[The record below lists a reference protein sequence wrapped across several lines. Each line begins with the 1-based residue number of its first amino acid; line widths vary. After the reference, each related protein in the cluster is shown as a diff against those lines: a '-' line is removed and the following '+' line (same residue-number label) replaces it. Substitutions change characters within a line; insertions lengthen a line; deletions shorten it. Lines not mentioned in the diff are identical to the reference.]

1 MSPRSLAPP
10 GQTPDTWLDAVGR
23 VMARIGE
30 SAGGDGML
38 DALARGVVDE
48 FGVAMAAV
56 WVYDPADDALHLRA
70 TAGIPG
76 YRERAPATL
85 PPRDLTLPLCRV
97 MQTARPEIIDPVTPA
112 AGFKDPSWVDSQGIR
127 AYAGLPIVLGE
138 RGCGALSV
146 FQREPWPEGLLD
158 ALMLVARQAAL
169 AIEQARLLEETQTL
183 QAIAAEVA
191 AARDPQALMQSLVER
206 SRAAFGAD
214 GCAVWLL
221 DELTGTLT
229 PGAADGLSQRFLD
242 DLMRPRPTNPGAIF
256 SVIES
261 TGQPLFT
268 QDDQAEAR
276 ARNEV
281 LAAALAAEGIV
292 SALRLPLVEAGGRV
306 VGMLALYHR
315 RERLYSES
323 EVRLAQAFTDQ
334 IAVTLHNARL
344 GEKERRARVDASRQ
358 LERLQAV
365 TQITERLL
373 GATELS
379 EVLDIVVEAAGRL
392 CDASGAM
399 VGLIDEGGR
408 RISAV
413 AFEGEP
419 RRYFEQFR
427 RPTLDA
433 AYLAN
438 TATGQAIARRQ
449 PVVVEDYA
457 SWPTPHEVQQET
469 VRLGVRAFI
478 VAPLLI
484 QNGPIGVLWVNDV
497 RPRSFRME
505 DVALAQALAD
515 QAALAIDHARL
526 VQRSQ
531 DAAVLEERTRLARD
545 LHDSVTQS
553 VFSLGMMARAAQVQH
568 NRGSDRLGGTLE
580 RIAALSQD
588 ALKEMRALLFEL
600 QPTGLAEEG
609 LAASLERLAE
619 AFRAR
624 MELQVSY
631 HGNSTARLPSEME
644 TAIFRIVQEALANA
658 AKHSRAGTIAITL
671 DETPDRL
678 RIVVRDDGVG
688 FDPAAPVVESP
699 DGRRGGMGMRTMRER
714 AAAAGLEFGV
724 RSRPGQGT
732 SVMVDAPL
740 VLEAAA
746 GAR

>member
-1 MSPRSLAPP
+1 M
-10 GQTPDTWLDAVGR
+10 D
-23 VMARIGE
+23 
-30 SAGGDGML
+30 
-38 DALARGVVDE
+38 
-48 FGVAMAAV
+48 
-56 WVYDPADDALHLRA
+56 
-70 TAGIPG
+70 
-76 YRERAPATL
+76 RE
-85 PPRDLTLPLCRV
+85 
-97 MQTARPEIIDPVTPA
+97 
-112 AGFKDPSWVDSQGIR
+112 GIR
-127 AYAGLPIVLGE
+127 AYAGLPIMLGD

-146 FQREPWPEGLLD
+146 FHRSPWPPGMLD
-158 ALMLVARQAAL
+158 ALTLVARQAAL

-191 AARDPQALMQSLVER
+191 AARDPQALLQSLVQR

-221 DELTGTLT
+221 DKLTGMLT
-229 PGAADGLSQRFLD
+229 PGAADGLSQRFID
-242 DLMRPRPTNPGAIF
+242 DLMRPRATNPAALFG
-256 SVIES
+256 VLES
-261 TGQPLFT
+261 TRQPLFT
-268 QDDQAEAR
+268 QDDQAAAR
-276 ARNEV
+276 ARNPD

-292 SALRLPLVEAGGRV
+292 SALRLPLVEAGDEV

-344 GEKERRARVDASRQ
+344 AEKERQARVDASRQ
-358 LERLQAV
+358 LERLRAV
-365 TQITERLL
+365 TQITERLI

-379 EVLDIVVEAAGRL
+379 EVLDIVVEAASRL
-392 CDASGAM
+392 CDASSAM

-419 RRYFEQFR
+419 RRSFEQFR
-427 RPTLDA
+427 RPAIDA
-433 AYLAN
+433 AFLAD
-438 TATGQAIARRQ
+438 TAAGQAIARRQ

-457 SWPTPHEVQQET
+457 AWPARHETQQET
-469 VRLGVRAFI
+469 LRLGVRAFI

-484 QNGPIGVLWVNDV
+484 QNEPVGVLWVNDV
-497 RPRSFRME
+497 RPRSFRLE

-568 NRGSDRLGGTLE
+568 DRGSDRLGGTLE

-600 QPTGLAEEG
+600 QPTGLSEEG
-609 LAASLERLAE
+609 LAVSLERLAE
-619 AFRAR
+619 AFRSR

-631 HGNSTARLPSEME
+631 QGNSTTRLPSEME

-658 AKHSRAGTIAITL
+658 AKHSHAGTIAISL

-678 RIVVRDDGVG
+678 RVVVRDDGVG
-688 FDPAAPVVESP
+688 FDLGAPVVESP

-714 AAAAGLEFGV
+714 ASAAGLEFGI

-740 VLEAAA
+740 VIEAA